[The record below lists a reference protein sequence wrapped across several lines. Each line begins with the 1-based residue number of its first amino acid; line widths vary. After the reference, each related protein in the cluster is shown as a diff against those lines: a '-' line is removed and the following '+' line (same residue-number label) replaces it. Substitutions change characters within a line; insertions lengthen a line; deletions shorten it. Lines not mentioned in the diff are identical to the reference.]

1 MPLAIQQKVSV
12 NESTKLSA
20 ENENVYDKRN
30 VLQPY
35 AIVQPLELHR
45 HFANFFSTGPI
56 ETRSLP
62 RKTRLMLTK
71 SATYS
76 PESETIPNEN
86 QAIISLS
93 RSLQNIN
100 DNGQSLQDI
109 NDNGQSST
117 LPADLDAPTRTLSQ
131 DNFLQVPAM
140 ATNAMIT
147 TTSHDSLP
155 RPKSTSFID
164 TTIEEIY
171 DNVCD
176 LVSPKY
182 CTLPSG

>member
-1 MPLAIQQKVSV
+1 MSLAIQQKVSV

-20 ENENVYDKRN
+20 ENENVYDKPN

-45 HFANFFSTGPI
+45 HFANFFSTGPT

-93 RSLQNIN
+93 RSLQN
-100 DNGQSLQDI
+100 I